1 MPLWV
6 SFALIL
12 VGILAIWIEIFVP
25 AAGVIGL
32 AGGGMV
38 ISAVVLGFAHHDPVT
53 GSLVMM
59 TALIATPTAIVVGFK
74 FFPDT
79 FLGKRLILGKVGAW
93 RNRTRVEDGSG
104 GAELAAEYGLSPDN
118 IGGMDG
124 YAHLVG
130 KTGEAMT
137 VLRPSGTAVIDDA
150 RYSVVS
156 SGEFIEKGARIT
168 VARVEGNRIL
178 VRRDRQKDSDARIA
192 T

>member
-12 VGILAIWIEIFVP
+12 AGILAIWIEIFVP
-25 AAGVIGL
+25 AGGVIGL
-32 AGGGMV
+32 AGGGIV
-38 ISAVVLGFAHHDPVT
+38 ISAVVLGFVHHDPVT
-53 GSLVMM
+53 GSLVMV
-59 TALIATPTAIVVGFK
+59 TALILTPTALVVGFRL
-74 FFPDT
+74 FPNT
-79 FLGKRLILGKVGAW
+79 FLGKRLILGKVEAW
-93 RNRTRVEDGSG
+93 RNRTRTEDGSG

-130 KTGEAMT
+130 KSGEAMT
-137 VLRPSGTAVIDDA
+137 VLRPSGTAIIDDA

-156 SGEFIEKGARIT
+156 SGEYIEKGERIT
-168 VARVEGNRIL
+168 VARVEGNRIV
-178 VRRDRQKDSDARIA
+178 VRRARVHDTDAQTA